1 WTKDGSKADLTL
13 NIHARKLALDFMRA
27 NRLRGVHTAVSCSIG
42 SPEIEVSYQDGHGH
56 ELKTE
61 KMEARPSELIRKY
74 GLDKPV
80 FTRLCREGLFHAVR

>member
-1 WTKDGSKADLTL
+1 
-13 NIHARKLALDFMRA
+13 MRA

-42 SPEIEVSYQDGHGH
+42 SSELEVSYQDGHGH

-61 KMEARPSELIRKY
+61 KMEARTSELIRKY

-80 FTRLCREGLFHAVR
+80 FTQLCREGLFHAVR